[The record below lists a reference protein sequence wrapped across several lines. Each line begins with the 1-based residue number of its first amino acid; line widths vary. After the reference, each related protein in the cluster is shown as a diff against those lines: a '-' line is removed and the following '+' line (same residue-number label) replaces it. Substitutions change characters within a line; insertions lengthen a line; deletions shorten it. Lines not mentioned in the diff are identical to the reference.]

1 MGTRYLGTGWAGS
14 SDQLSGQLRH
24 VVGAFGSSCWTD
36 RQTDRQLDAEGVM
49 CVKEIRVGKNISR
62 LLSFQGWRDG
72 STVKGKF
79 GFDIEPSQSGI

>member
-1 MGTRYLGTGWAGS
+1 MTGAAWNRVGRKLRSALGSIEACGWP
-14 SDQLSGQLRH
+14 L
-24 VVGAFGSSCWTD
+24 VPPV
-36 RQTDRQLDAEGVM
+36 RQTDRQPAGRGRGYV